1 MKSNLFTDKT
11 NQSYVLFIILL
22 KAISLKPIDFYF

>member
-1 MKSNLFTDKT
+1 MKNNLLTDKT

-22 KAISLKPIDFYF
+22 IAISLKPIDFYF